1 MESGLH
7 KSTVQ
12 RHKTQLTVEAYLHI
26 RILILF
32 RGLWP
37 IFVQLQVRHGFDIL
51 KRLLKQKLNETK
63 NMQHRPMWPANIF
76 SVAF

>member
-12 RHKTQLTVEAYLHI
+12 RHKTQLTVLHI
-26 RILILF
+26 RILILYH
-32 RGLWP
+32 GLWP

-51 KRLLKQKLNETK
+51 KRLLKQKLN
-63 NMQHRPMWPANIF
+63 
-76 SVAF
+76 